1 MSFYH
6 LLFND
11 LKDFH
16 GAGLDADTTG
26 DTLRSGALGL
36 QDHNVHGT
44 SLNTGAAADT
54 QLLVDHVHTGLGVLG
69 NGTMLAGAHAL
80 TALNTDIGLGGIALS
95 NNADAAQI
103 LIEVLVEGLR
113 AGLNTLQASHTF
125 GIFLNNQL
133 LHKKRTLLFHNF
145 YHTLYINKLKNQR
158 FFTM

>member
-11 LKDFH
+11 LQDLH
-16 GAGLDADTTG
+16 GAGLDADATG
-26 DTLRSGALGL
+26 DTLGSGALRL

-80 TALNTDIGLGGIALS
+80 TTLNTHIGLGGIALS
-95 NNADAAQI
+95 NNADAA
-103 LIEVLVEGLR
+103 
-113 AGLNTLQASHTF
+113 
-125 GIFLNNQL
+125 
-133 LHKKRTLLFHNF
+133 
-145 YHTLYINKLKNQR
+145 
-158 FFTM
+158 